1 MAKRDVRKRI
11 DELRAQ
17 LRHHNRKY
25 YVEDNPEISDAEYD
39 ALVRELVELEQAH
52 PELVTLDSPTQRV
65 GAEPVSALKKV
76 RYSVP
81 MLSLDNTYSQ
91 DELRAFDERVRKG
104 LETTEPIEYEVEFKV
119 DGAAV
124 GLRYE
129 HGRLVVGTTRGDG
142 RTGEDVTHN
151 LRTIP
156 SVPLA
161 LPGKPPPLLEVRG
174 EVHMTRA
181 EFERVNETQIEA
193 GLPPFANPR
202 NTAAGTLKLLDPRI
216 AAERRLDLVVHG
228 VGEHEGIEFATQKE
242 FIDTLGRLGF
252 KTLRHASVRRG
263 VDAVLELCDEWQ
275 ARRDE
280 LSFVI
285 DGMVVKVNRRDWHG
299 VLGATSKAPRW
310 AIAYKFP
317 AEQATTRLTKIL
329 IQVGRTGTL
338 TPVAVVEPVHLAGT
352 TVSRATLHNED
363 EIRRKDIRVGDTVLM
378 EKGGDIIPKVVKV
391 ITDKRTGKEKRFR
404 MPAKCPACGAPVAR
418 LEDEAAGRRPGRRLS
433 GSRGTAA
440 RCTNVACPAQAKR
453 QLAHFAA
460 RGAMDIGGLG
470 EKLID
475 QLLDHSLV
483 ADYGDLYSLDA
494 DRLAALERMGATSAG
509 NLVKAIEPSKTR
521 PLGRL
526 IFALGI
532 PYVGTRA
539 AEILAG
545 AFGSI
550 DALMAATIDEL
561 EALDEIGPTT
571 ADSVVKFLQSKRNRA
586 VIDKLRAAG
595 VTMRAPKRKAAG
607 DALAGKT
614 VVITG
619 TLSRPRAEFEAAI
632 KANGGRASAS
642 VSVKTA
648 YVLVGESPGSK
659 LDKAEALGIR
669 VLTEDEFWAMLR

>member
-11 DELRAQ
+11 DELRARI
-17 LRHHNRKY
+17 RHHNRKY

-39 ALVRELVELEQAH
+39 ALVRELIELEQAH
-52 PELVTLDSPTQRV
+52 PELVTPDSPTQRV
-65 GAEPVSALKKV
+65 GAEPVSALRKV

-104 LETTEPIEYEVEFKV
+104 LETTQPVDYEVEFKV

-156 SVPLA
+156 SVPLT
-161 LPGKPPPLLEVRG
+161 LPKDAPPLLEVRG

-181 EFERVNETQIEA
+181 EFERVNEAQLQA
-193 GLPPFANPR
+193 GLQPFANPR
-202 NTAAGTLKLLDPRI
+202 NTAAGTLKLLDPRT
-216 AAERRLDLVVHG
+216 AAERHLDLVVHG
-228 VGEHEGIEFATQKE
+228 VGEHAGIEFATQQE
-242 FIDTLGRLGF
+242 LIDTLGRFGF
-252 KTLRHASVRRG
+252 KTLRHATVRRG
-263 VDAVLELCDEWQ
+263 VEAVLALCDEWQ

-280 LSFVI
+280 LPFVI
-285 DGMVVKVNRRDWHG
+285 DGMVIKVNRRDWHG

-317 AEQATTRLTKIL
+317 AEQATTRLKEIL
-329 IQVGRTGTL
+329 VQVGRTGTL
-338 TPVAVVEPVHLAGT
+338 TPVAVVEPVQLAGT

-363 EIRRKDIRVGDTVLM
+363 EVRRKDIRVGDTVLM

-391 ITDKRTGKEKRFR
+391 ITDKRTGKEKRFH
-404 MPAKCPACGAPVAR
+404 MPANCPACGAPVER
-418 LEDEAAGRRPGRRLS
+418 LEDEV
-433 GSRGTAA
+433 AA
-440 RCTNVACPAQAKR
+440 RCTNVACPAQVKR
-453 QLAHFAA
+453 QLGHFAA
-460 RGAMDIGGLG
+460 RGAMDVDGLG

-475 QLLDHSLV
+475 QLLEHGLV
-483 ADYGDLYSLDA
+483 ADYGDLYSLEA
-494 DRLAALERMGATSAG
+494 EQLAALERMGATSAG
-509 NLVKAIEPSKTR
+509 NLVKAIEASRTR
-521 PLGRL
+521 PLDRL

-545 AFGSI
+545 AFGSL
-550 DALMAATIDEL
+550 DALMAASTDEL

-571 ADSVVKFLQSKRNRA
+571 ADSVVKFLHSKRNRA

-595 VTMRAPKRKAAG
+595 VMMRAPKRKAAG

-619 TLSRPRAEFEAAI
+619 TLSRPRAEFEAVI
-632 KANGGRASAS
+632 KANGGRVSGS
-642 VSVKTA
+642 VSAKTD

-659 LDKAEALGIR
+659 RDKANALGIR
-669 VLTEDEFWAMLR
+669 LLTEDEFWAMLR